1 LFVIKLHYCVILR
14 GKFILSRWY
23 SWPILSVLLIIL
35 LVISAFFSA
44 SEAALMSLNRLRI
57 LFLAKRSKKA
67 RLINKLLEQRK
78 KTISTIL
85 VGNNFVNVAASSVA
99 TALAMSMWG
108 NSGILY
114 ATIFITLSLLIFCE
128 ISPKIY
134 ASRFPEKISFMVIRP
149 IRWCMRFLQPIVS
162 VTNFLA
168 DLLLRF
174 IYPSETPNAS
184 LISEE
189 EILAAI
195 SVGEEEGVVEKEE
208 SKMLMSIFDL
218 ANTSVKEIM
227 IPRTEIVCVEEQTPY
242 AEVVRVTSQSGRSR
256 IPVYKDSI
264 DNIIGA
270 IHSRDLL
277 DFHES
282 PQAFSLT
289 KVMHPPFFIPESKK
303 VLTLLADFKEGK
315 NHLALVIDEY
325 GGIEGLV
332 TLEDVLE
339 EIVGDILDEYDRK
352 KDGIEY
358 LPDGIILVDGHT
370 SIREINKSLNT
381 HISHE
386 EFQTLSGLIM
396 NQLGHIPVRGE
407 FVSYEGYLLTVHSM
421 RRQRISKVEIQILE
435 QGSNNQRD
443 N

>member
-1 LFVIKLHYCVILR
+1 
-14 GKFILSRWY
+14 LSQWY
-23 SWPILSVLLIIL
+23 SWPILSIFLIIL
-35 LVISAFFSA
+35 LVLSAFFSS

-57 LFLAKRSKKA
+57 LYLAKRSKKA
-67 RLINKLLEQRK
+67 RLINHLLEQRK

-99 TALAMSMWG
+99 TALAMALWG
-108 NSGILY
+108 NNGILY
-114 ATIFITLSLLIFCE
+114 ATIFITLVLLIFCE

-134 ASRFPEKISFMVIRP
+134 AGRFPEKIAFMVIHP
-149 IRWCMRFLQPIVS
+149 IRWCMRLLQPIVS
-162 VTNFLA
+162 ATNFLA

-174 IYPSETPNAS
+174 VYPREVTKVP

-189 EILAAI
+189 EILVAI
-195 SVGEEEGVVEKEE
+195 SIGEEEGVVEKEE

-227 IPRTEIVCVEEQTPY
+227 IPRTEMICIEEKTPY
-242 AEVVRVTSQSGRSR
+242 AEVIRIINQSGRSR
-256 IPVYKDSI
+256 IPVYRDSI

-289 KVMHPPFFIPESKK
+289 KVMRPPFFIPESKK
-303 VLTLLADFKEGK
+303 VLSLLADFKEGK
-315 NHLALVIDEY
+315 MHLALVIDEY

-339 EIVGDILDEYDRK
+339 EIVGDIMDEYDRK
-352 KDGIEY
+352 KDWIEY
-358 LPDGIILVDGHT
+358 LPDGRILVDGHT

-381 HISHE
+381 HIPHE

-396 NQLGHIPVRGE
+396 NQLGHIPVHGE
-407 FVSYEGYLLTVHSM
+407 YVSYEGYLLTVHSM
-421 RRQRISKVEIQILE
+421 RRQRISKVEIQILD
-435 QGSNNQRD
+435 QQARD
-443 N
+443 NQQDH

>member
-1 LFVIKLHYCVILR
+1 
-14 GKFILSRWY
+14 
-23 SWPILSVLLIIL
+23 
-35 LVISAFFSA
+35 
-44 SEAALMSLNRLRI
+44 MSLNRLRI
-57 LFLAKRSKKA
+57 LFLAKRSRKA
-67 RLINKLLEQRK
+67 RQINQLLEQRK

-99 TALAMSMWG
+99 TALAIALWG
-108 NSGILY
+108 NNGILY
-114 ATIFITLSLLIFCE
+114 ATIFITLVLLIFCE

-134 ASRFPEKISFMVIRP
+134 ASRFPEKVSFLVIRP
-149 IRWCMRFLQPIVS
+149 IRLCTWLLQPIVS
-162 VTNFLA
+162 ATNFLA
-168 DLLLRF
+168 DLVLRF
-174 IYPSETPNAS
+174 VYPSETQKVP

-195 SVGEEEGVVEKEE
+195 SIGEEEGVVEKEE
-208 SKMLMSIFDL
+208 SKMLMSVFDL

-227 IPRTEIVCVEEQTPY
+227 IPRTEMICIEEGASY
-242 AEVVRVTSQSGRSR
+242 AEVIRVISQSGRSR

-277 DFHES
+277 EFHES
-282 PQAFSLT
+282 PETFSLT
-289 KVMHPPFFIPESKK
+289 KVMHHPFFIPESKK
-303 VLTLLADFKEGK
+303 VLSLLSDFKEGK
-315 NHLALVIDEY
+315 MHLALVIDEY

-352 KDGIEY
+352 RDWIEY
-358 LPDGIILVDGHT
+358 LPDGRILVDGHT

-381 HISHE
+381 HIPHE

-421 RRQRISKVEIQILE
+421 RRQRISKVEIQILDQ
-435 QGSNNQRD
+435 QGKDNQQD
-443 N
+443 D